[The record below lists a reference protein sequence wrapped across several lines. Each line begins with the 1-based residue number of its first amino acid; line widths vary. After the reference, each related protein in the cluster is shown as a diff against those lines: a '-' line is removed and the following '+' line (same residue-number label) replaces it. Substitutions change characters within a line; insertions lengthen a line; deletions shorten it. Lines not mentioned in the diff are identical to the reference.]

1 MNTATSLRTAE
12 PEAPIVRRSDE
23 LEVIRRYLCAPG
35 ITIVEAGCGRHWP
48 KELANPTAALIG
60 VDTDTA
66 ALDLRTDL
74 SKTYVGDVR
83 TVDLPRG
90 QADVVYSSYVLE
102 HVQGAERA
110 LANFVDWLKP
120 GGILVVRIPDRWSVY
135 GFLTRTTPHWF
146 HVAYKKYVDR
156 SPHAGEPGFGPYPTY
171 HEPIISREGI
181 RAFCKAHGC
190 EVLHDLRRC
199 SYLESGRSRA
209 IKKAVA
215 RVVSALSLGA
225 LSWRHDNLCM
235 ILRKAPAGELR

>member
-1 MNTATSLRTAE
+1 MNTAISLGTAGA
-12 PEAPIVRRSDE
+12 EAPIVTRSDE
-23 LEVIRRYLCAPG
+23 LEVIRRYVCAPG

-48 KELANPTAALIG
+48 PQLANPTATLIG

-66 ALDLRTDL
+66 ALALRTDL

-83 TVDLPRG
+83 TVDLPPG

-120 GGILVVRIPDRWSVY
+120 GGILVLRIPDRYSVY
-135 GFLTRTTPHWF
+135 GFLTRATPHWF
-146 HVAYKKYVDR
+146 HVAYKKYVNR

-171 HEPIISREGI
+171 HEAIISREGI
-181 RAFCKAHGC
+181 RAFCEAHGC

-199 SYLESGRSRA
+199 TYLETGQSRGL
-209 IKKAVA
+209 KKAVA
-215 RVVSALSLGA
+215 ILVSALSLGA

-235 ILRKAPAGELR
+235 ILRKSPAADQR